1 MTIRLGPICL
11 YVPAAQSPT
20 ICYRILHSAM
30 HAYMHSRNF
39 DRRHRRYTLLTLQSD
54 ATTAV
59 VIQSHD
65 DVAMQFR
72 KAV

>member
-1 MTIRLGPICL
+1 
-11 YVPAAQSPT
+11 
-20 ICYRILHSAM
+20 M